1 MSINGQRNKWN
12 LESGKRALMNRLVN
26 EEQPEKKLQDAI
38 NREGAGSPTGQ
49 YAKLL
54 LNVMPETI
62 REHQPLED
70 RQVLPVVICARNE
83 EVSLPLTLKTL
94 MDSAIYFQRNHPGMH
109 VAILVFNNVSTDETP
124 AAVAQFYCEHT
135 HELSENH
142 ISTEVIYEGRPGK
155 INGLKSGANYIRKN
169 FAGKFSHVLF
179 SDADV
184 DWDEKAIN
192 ALWEKANTNAGKK
205 SLLVGSN
212 IIPRNRITIWG
223 LLESIVYYG
232 YGSLPPRNQG
242 IFMKFISGMGY
253 LAAASVLSHFDDMN
267 DEVSSDDV
275 GISALVGPENIY
287 IAADAIVKYDLS
299 EEWHTFKRIRARH
312 VRDILRLEK
321 WMSARYG
328 EKKAAEMI
336 SSVAE
341 LGVFQITNGFFK
353 PPLSL
358 ERLDGSFYENFKKII
373 RYIYS
378 VPAANYP
385 VFYLYVGLLG
395 MPTVYPY
402 LIIGGIMQLYKAS
415 WSDALVGF
423 SKKLFLISY
432 VSFMQNKKPKTEDK
446 EQDALVAKD
455 WDPALQRKSKGRWQS
470 KDWWS
475 KVRNFLSNNLNWAF
489 AIIAVIELLIYEFV
503 LRHIFLF
510 GADKLSSLAE
520 NSIKNMEA
528 FFNSLS
534 KAFFYIGHHIPIM
547 AISICLIVYIF
558 LWGFYALQSNKIRES
573 FEGKF
578 IDSLKS
584 TNKKFLKIAALP
596 FIAFEKIILFPIIV
610 PLTFARLIFKKT
622 SMRSREHL

>member
-1 MSINGQRNKWN
+1 MEMSINGQSYKWN
-12 LESGKRALMNRLVN
+12 LEFEKRALINQLVN
-26 EEQPEKKLQDAI
+26 EEQPEKELQDII
-38 NREGAGSPTGQ
+38 NREGAGSPVGQ

-70 RQVLPVVICARNE
+70 RYVLPVVICARNE

-94 MDSAIYFQRNHPGMH
+94 MDSAVYFQRNHPGMH
-109 VAILVFNNVSTDETP
+109 VAILIFNNVSTDETT

-135 HELSENH
+135 HELSDHH
-142 ISTEVIYEGRPGK
+142 ISIEVMYEGRPGK

-184 DWDEKAIN
+184 DWDEKAIYV
-192 ALWEKANTNAGKK
+192 LWEKAHTSTGKK
-205 SLLVGSN
+205 PLLVGSN
-212 IIPRNRITIWG
+212 ITPRNRITIWG
-223 LLESIVYYG
+223 LLESMVYYG

-253 LAAASVLSHFDDMN
+253 LADASVLFHFDDMN

-275 GISALVGPENIY
+275 AISALVGPENIY

-299 EEWHTFKRIRARH
+299 EAWHTFKRIRARH

-353 PPLSL
+353 PPLPL
-358 ERLDGSFYENFKKII
+358 EPLDGSFYENFKKII

-415 WSDALVGF
+415 WTDALVGF
-423 SKKLFLISY
+423 SKKLFLSSY

-446 EQDALVAKD
+446 EQVALVAKD

-475 KVRNFLSNNLNWAF
+475 RVRNFLSNNLNWAF

-503 LRHIFLF
+503 LSHTFLF
-510 GADKLSSLAE
+510 ASDKMSSLAE
-520 NSIKNMEA
+520 NAANTVQG
-528 FFNSLS
+528 FLGSLS
-534 KAFFYIGHHIPIM
+534 KTLFYIGHHIPVI
-547 AISICLIVYIF
+547 AVIICFFTYMCL
-558 LWGFYALQSNKIRES
+558 LGFYLIWHNKIGIGS
-573 FEGKF
+573 KF
-578 IDSLKS
+578 VDSLKN
-584 TNKKFLKIAALP
+584 TNKKFLKIAAWP

-610 PLTFARLIFKKT
+610 PLTFARLIFKKI
-622 SMRSREHL
+622 S

>member
-1 MSINGQRNKWN
+1 MEMSINGQSYKWN
-12 LESGKRALMNRLVN
+12 LEPEKRALINQLVN
-26 EEQPEKKLQDAI
+26 EEQPEKKLQDII
-38 NREGAGSPTGQ
+38 NREGAGSPVGQ

-54 LNVMPETI
+54 LNVMSETV
-62 REHQPLED
+62 RKNQPLEG
-70 RQVLPVVICARNE
+70 RTVLPMVICARNE

-94 MDSAIYFQRNHPGMH
+94 MDSAVYFQRNHTGMH
-109 VAILVFNNVSTDETP
+109 VAILVFNNVSTDETT
-124 AAVAQFYCEHT
+124 AAVAQFYYEHS

-142 ISTEVIYEGRPGK
+142 ISIEVIYEGKPGK
-155 INGLKSGANYIRKN
+155 INGLKSGVNYIRKN

-184 DWDEKAIN
+184 DWDVKAVQ
-192 ALWEKANTNAGKK
+192 ALWERANTSAGKK
-205 SLLVGSN
+205 PLLVGSN
-212 IIPRNRITIWG
+212 ILPRNRITIWG

-232 YGSLPPRNQG
+232 YGSLPPSNQG

-253 LAAASVLSHFDDMN
+253 LADASVLFHFDEMN

-275 GISALVGPENIY
+275 AISALVGPENIY

-353 PPLSL
+353 PPLPL
-358 ERLDGSFYENFKKII
+358 EPLDGSFYENFKKII

-415 WSDALVGF
+415 WTDALVGF
-423 SKKLFLISY
+423 GKKLFLSSY
-432 VSFMQNKKPKTEDK
+432 VSFMQNKKPKNENK
-446 EQDALVAKD
+446 AQVASVGKD

-475 KVRNFLSNNLNWAF
+475 KVRNFLSNNLNGAF
-489 AIIAVIELLIYEFV
+489 AIIAVIELVIYEFV
-503 LRHIFLF
+503 LRHIFLL
-510 GADKLSSLAE
+510 GSDKLSSLAAT
-520 NSIKNMEA
+520 SA
-528 FFNSLS
+528 SSVQGFLGSLS
-534 KAFFYIGHHIPIM
+534 KMSLYIGHHIPM
-547 AISICLIVYIF
+547 LAVLFCLIVYVF
-558 LWGFYALQSNKIRES
+558 LFGFCSLESDKINEGS
-573 FEGKF
+573 EGKF
-578 IDSLKS
+578 VDSLKNA
-584 TNKKFLKIAALP
+584 TKKFLKIVAWP
-596 FIAFEKIILFPIIV
+596 FRAFEKIILFPVIV
-610 PLTFARLIFKKT
+610 PLTFARLIFKK
-622 SMRSREHL
+622 LF